1 MNIQFPRPLSPP
13 TRVGLIAPA
22 SFPADMTRIE
32 AGIEVM
38 AQRGLTVERFRTP
51 GAGRGYL
58 AGSDDERAAEL
69 NHFLR
74 RTDIDALIC
83 VRGGY
88 GCMRLLDRI
97 DWDAA
102 RAHSKLLVG
111 YSDITA
117 LHLAFFKHAGWTG
130 ISGPMAAVEW
140 PDPDIPSLNQFF
152 ALAAG
157 WTGSL
162 AGPSDEPMRGL
173 NPGTATGRILGGNLS
188 MVVRLLG
195 TPHLP
200 DLTGAILIV
209 EDVGEEPYQ
218 IDAYFSQLRMAGV
231 LDRLGGLVLGG
242 LTEGDVRPGKASLTM
257 EEVLSDYVQ
266 PLSIPVADRLLYG
279 HFPVKCSLPIGVQ
292 ARLTVSG
299 PDARLDVLESVVAS

>member
-1 MNIQFPRPLSPP
+1 
-13 TRVGLIAPA
+13 
-22 SFPADMTRIE
+22 
-32 AGIEVM
+32 M
-38 AQRGLTVERFRTP
+38 ARHGLTVERFRTP

-58 AGSDDERAAEL
+58 AGTDNERAAEL

-74 RTDIDALIC
+74 RTDVDALIC
-83 VRGGY
+83 IRGGY

-102 RAHSKLLVG
+102 RAHPKLLVG

-117 LHLAFFKHAGWTG
+117 LHLACFRHAGWTG
-130 ISGPMAAVEW
+130 ISGPMGAVEW
-140 PDPDIPSLNQFF
+140 PNPDVPSLEQFF

-157 WTGSL
+157 HTGPL
-162 AGPSDEPMRGL
+162 AGPSGEPMRGL
-173 NPGTATGRILGGNLS
+173 NPGTVTGRILGGNLS

-200 DLTGAILIV
+200 DLTGAILVV

-218 IDAYFSQLRMAGV
+218 IDAYLSQLKMAGV
-231 LDRLGGLVLGG
+231 LDQLGGLVFGG
-242 LTEGDVRPGKASLTM
+242 LTEADVRPGKASLSM

-266 PLSIPVADRLLYG
+266 PLSMPVADRLLYG
-279 HFPVKCSLPIGVQ
+279 HFPVKCSIPVGVQ
-292 ARLTVSG
+292 ARLTVNGST
-299 PDARLDVLESVVAS
+299 AQLDVLESVVAT